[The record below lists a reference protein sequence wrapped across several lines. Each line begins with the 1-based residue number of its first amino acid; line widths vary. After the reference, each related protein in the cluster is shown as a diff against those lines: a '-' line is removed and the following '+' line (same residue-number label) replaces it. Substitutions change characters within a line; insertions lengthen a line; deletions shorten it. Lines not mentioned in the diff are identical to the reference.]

1 MRKSLITK
9 VNPNNTVLITYS
21 QAIERYNLGRNKV
34 YDLAKEA
41 DAIIK
46 IGKSARID
54 MKKMDEFVL
63 SFKG

>member
-1 MRKSLITK
+1 MRLRTK
-9 VNPNNTVLITYS
+9 TEIDERKTLLITYS
-21 QAIERYNLGRNKV
+21 QAVERYNLGRNKV

-41 DAIIK
+41 DAVIK